1 MTVHPLGRP
10 LSAPTP
16 EPTTVPARPP
26 RRRPSARASVDTF
39 RGITILEVIIHHS
52 TGVALR
58 HLDPGSG
65 PYVAAEILNR
75 TLHFAVPAFVFLS
88 ALVLTRSLLRRYNL
102 RRYALRRTMR
112 AAWPYV
118 LWTVLYALWY
128 VWTEQRSPQSITDPE
143 QWRSW
148 LLYGKASFH
157 LYFLLIALEVYAV
170 LPLLVLVAR
179 RRPRI
184 VDTLMVGIPL
194 QIGIYFLN
202 REVLQ
207 LQYPT
212 SSVLWYVLPL
222 LLGVAVG
229 ARLREFPQWWRDHRW
244 ALIALMLSVFAI
256 YLPEALKYLR
266 TGRATPVLFDALS
279 WAYTTLVALNLLGL
293 VWRMQL
299 RPGPGQRALASLGIV
314 SLQVYLLHP
323 AVLQFLERWQPP
335 RGSDAQVIATLLAY
349 LVVAIVVP
357 ALLAH
362 ALRRTPVSLLL
373 FGR

>member
-10 LSAPTP
+10 LTAPAAQA
-16 EPTTVPARPP
+16 PARVV

-39 RGITILEVIIHHS
+39 RGLTILEVIIHHS

-58 HLDPGSG
+58 HLQPGTA
-65 PYVAAEILNR
+65 PYLAAEIINR

-102 RRYALRRTMR
+102 RRYAFRRTLR

-118 LWTVLYALWY
+118 LWTTLYALWY
-128 VWTEQRSPQSITDPE
+128 IWTGQRDAQSLQDPA

-157 LYFLLIALEVYAV
+157 LYFLLVALEVYAV

-184 VDTLMVGIPL
+184 TDTLLVGIPL

-202 REVLQ
+202 RYVLH
-207 LQYPT
+207 LHYPT
-212 SSVLWYVLPL
+212 SSVLWYILPL
-222 LLGVAVG
+222 LLGVPVG
-229 ARLREFPQWWRDHRW
+229 SRLREFPQWWLEHRW
-244 ALIALMLSVFAI
+244 VLLALTVAVFAI
-256 YLPEALKYLR
+256 YLPEALRFLR
-266 TGRATPVLFDALS
+266 TGHATPVLFDALT

-299 RPGPGQRALASLGIV
+299 NPGLLQRWLARLGIV

-323 AVLQFLERWQPP
+323 AVLQFLEGWNPP
-335 RGSDAQVIATLLAY
+335 HGSAAQVMTTLGVYLMIAVL
-349 LVVAIVVP
+349 IP

-362 ALRRTPVSLLL
+362 MVRRTPVSLLL